1 MNGGL
6 QVVNPSMTVYNMILS
21 KLQSPTTTSYAFA
34 DQSLL
39 SDLFRG
45 RWVGLPY
52 VYNAL
57 KTLRW
62 DGVHKEIWRDE
73 NVKNV
78 HYILTPKPWN
88 TREVREEDKVT
99 HGWFFDINDE
109 RIAKEKEAG
118 VDDGFHYS

>member
-6 QVVNPSMTVYNMILS
+6 QVVNPSMAVYNLILAA
-21 KLQSPTTTSYAFA
+21 LQSPTTATYSFA

-52 VYNAL
+52 IYNAL

-62 DGVHKEIWRDE
+62 KGVHDAIWRDE

-88 TREVREEDKVT
+88 TRDAPEEDAVT
-99 HGWFFDINDE
+99 HGWFFKLNDE
-109 RIAKEKEAG
+109 RVAEEKKAG
-118 VDDGFHYS
+118 IDDGF